1 MRENFVSRVYISQGV
16 LVAIR
21 KKMKFVYYFF
31 LIRWESLPYNTV
43 STSPVKDEFKGII
56 HLLSSLI
63 HWLDRL
69 QFMLI

>member
-31 LIRWESLPYNTV
+31 LIR
-43 STSPVKDEFKGII
+43 
-56 HLLSSLI
+56 
-63 HWLDRL
+63 
-69 QFMLI
+69 